1 MGRVIIFD
9 IKLSLKLSQFSSLWQ
24 CLQQRYYL
32 CEQNGTSLQWA
43 CGVAVGSAEI
53 LAESRP
59 FSQKGGCE
67 NNDTE
72 QNEQKWTKWTKI
84 LSEDAPDVSRSTLA
98 LTLDFKSQILAWVVR
113 EWVHTTP
120 ESSLRS
126 LYVRWNSCVVCGRLN
141 PVNQLNTILFSFS
154 RGIVY
159 MVFSVQKHSR
169 WKWESQN

>member
-1 MGRVIIFD
+1 MPAAAI
-9 IKLSLKLSQFSSLWQ
+9 LSLWTKWNLFTVGLWGCSGIGRNSCRKLAFFSEGGM
-24 CLQQRYYL
+24 R
-32 CEQNGTSLQWA
+32 EQWY
-43 CGVAVGSAEI
+43 
-53 LAESRP
+53 
-59 FSQKGGCE
+59 
-67 NNDTE
+67 
-72 QNEQKWTKWTKI
+72 WTKWTKMNKMNKNTIRGCSWRFKVNPCLDSWFQEI
-84 LSEDAPDVSRSTLA
+84 LT
-98 LTLDFKSQILAWVVR
+98 WVVR